1 MKRIFEEQRVKNLY
15 DFERLLS
22 IYSKDETG
30 ALF

>member
-22 IYSKDETG
+22 ISSKDETG